1 MVVEKEEETRG
12 GGAGNA
18 SGVSVHVMSIV
29 TDQID
34 HNRPS
39 ALASDNQSI
48 LILRFK
54 ISTTIFSIPHP
65 SALRR

>member
-39 ALASDNQSI
+39 ALASNQSI